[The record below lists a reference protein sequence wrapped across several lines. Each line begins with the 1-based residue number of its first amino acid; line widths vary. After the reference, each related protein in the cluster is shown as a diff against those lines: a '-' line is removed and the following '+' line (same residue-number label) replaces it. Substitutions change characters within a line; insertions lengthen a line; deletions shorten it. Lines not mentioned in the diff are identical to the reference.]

1 MFSAENYK
9 QPFLIA
15 SMINMPRIKR
25 SKQLIA
31 LILILCLSS
40 MVSFSTVTSQ
50 ITFSNVSTNADVYTL
65 TDNIYN
71 LTFVESGLPSGTQWE
86 AIFNGTQ
93 HFSTTNTIKI
103 GNVSAATYLWSIP
116 NAVALNLYEGNG
128 TVYLASPPSGGMSIA
143 PYFLNI
149 EQQITFYPVSTSSPS
164 PSPTPTVPEFPSLF
178 VILIVSIAV
187 SVSIAVLVTVRKRTT
202 AKSSD
207 AKNANKILLCASQ
220 PLEYTR

>member
-1 MFSAENYK
+1 LFSAENYK

-128 TVYLASPPSGGMSIA
+128 TVYLASPPFWRNEYCTLFSQYRAANYILSSFNIISKPFTN
-143 PYFLNI
+143 PYR
-149 EQQITFYPVSTSSPS
+149 PR
-164 PSPTPTVPEFPSLF
+164 
-178 VILIVSIAV
+178 VSIAIRD
-187 SVSIAVLVTVRKRTT
+187 SNSIHSGISIHCSAGYGKKT
-202 AKSSD
+202 D
-207 AKNANKILLCASQ
+207 DSQ
-220 PLEYTR
+220 KLRCKKCK